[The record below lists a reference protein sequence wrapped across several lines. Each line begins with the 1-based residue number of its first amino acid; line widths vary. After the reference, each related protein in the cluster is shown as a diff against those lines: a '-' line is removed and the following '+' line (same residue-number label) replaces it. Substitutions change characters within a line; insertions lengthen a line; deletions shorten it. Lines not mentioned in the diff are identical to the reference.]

1 MYRFTRP
8 DGIRKAFLLSCA
20 AAAFLARPASAAP
33 SLVLPEEGRSVP
45 ARPFAECRVDAVG
58 DEGYA
63 RISRG
68 AAAFTSCDRRSFRFD
83 PAEGPAFWIRLTVE
97 LPPGARP
104 GDSWYLELNNPA
116 LRIVRLYVPVT
127 GASGRDVRFQTAGWE
142 LPSTRQAPFKRPIFR
157 LPPDLDTDRPLL
169 LEVVSSHEISFDLF
183 VHSESAR
190 SRTDQGLF
198 IFLGL
203 CLGGLGAMLLY
214 NGFLYLALGDRH
226 YGLFVLYLL
235 FQLTYQATLAGILRW
250 LFPVLGVLLIR
261 QVLIQFALMNAG
273 MIQFSRAFLDTPR
286 NAPRHDRAFLA
297 ALAVMAVVVLL
308 SLAGRVREA
317 NRLAYFLAQVQMPLL
332 VTASAAALIRGFR
345 PALLF
350 LISSS
355 LLLAA
360 AAVFILRNYGLLPH
374 TLFTF
379 HSVLAGTAAQSV
391 LLSFAL
397 GQRIRILK
405 EEERRARERE
415 RQFRFASVTDELT
428 GLYNRRHFNAVLVQ
442 AVGDAE
448 RDGSGLSL
456 LMLDVDRFKD
466 YNDEWGHPAGDRVLA
481 GLGTAIRTSLRD
493 SDVPCRYGGEEF
505 AAILLGADLPTARTI
520 AERIRDRFG
529 RTEFEPR
536 PGMTARV
543 TVSIG
548 AARLARG
555 ENAETF
561 LERADRAL
569 YRAKRAGRN
578 RVEG

>member
-1 MYRFTRP
+1 MYRFARSG
-8 DGIRKAFLLSCA
+8 GIRKAFLLSCA
-20 AAAFLARPASAAP
+20 AAAILARPATAVPA
-33 SLVLPEEGRSVP
+33 LVLPEEGRSVA
-45 ARPFAECRVDAVG
+45 ARPFAECRVDAAG

-63 RISRG
+63 RISRET
-68 AAAFTSCDRRSFRFD
+68 AAFSSCERRSFRFD

-104 GDSWYLELNNPA
+104 GDSWYLEINNPA
-116 LRIVRLYVPVT
+116 LRIVRAYVPV
-127 GASGRDVRFQTAGWE
+127 SGSAEREIRILAAGWDVPSFGR
-142 LPSTRQAPFKRPIFR
+142 LPFGRPSFR
-157 LPPDLDTDRPLL
+157 LPPDFDPGRPIL
-169 LEVVSSHEISFDLF
+169 LETVSSHEISFDLY
-183 VHSESAR
+183 VHSESAH
-190 SRTDQGLF
+190 SRLEQALF
-198 IFLGL
+198 LFLGI

-235 FQLTYQATLAGILRW
+235 FQLLYQATLAGILRW
-250 LFPVLGVLLIR
+250 LFPAVGVFLIR

-273 MIQFSRAFLDTPR
+273 MVQFARAFLDTPR

-297 ALAVMAVVVLL
+297 ALAGMAFVVLL
-308 SLAGRVREA
+308 SLAGRAREA
-317 NRLAYFLAQVQMPLL
+317 NRLAYFLAEAQMPLL

-350 LISSS
+350 LASSS

-415 RQFRFASVTDELT
+415 RQLRFASVTDELT
-428 GLYNRRHFNAVLVQ
+428 GLFNRRHFNAVLVQ
-442 AVGDAE
+442 AVGEAE
-448 RDGSGLSL
+448 RAGSSLSL

-466 YNDEWGHPAGDRVLA
+466 YNDAWGHPAGDRVLA

-505 AAILLGADLPTARTI
+505 AAILMGADLATARTI

-536 PGMTARV
+536 PGKTARV

-548 AARLARG
+548 AARLSHG
-555 ENAETF
+555 ESAEAF

-569 YRAKRAGRN
+569 YRAKGAGRD

>member
-1 MYRFTRP
+1 MYRFARP
-8 DGIRKAFLLSCA
+8 GGIRKAFLLSCA
-20 AAAFLARPASAAP
+20 AAAILARPATAVPA
-33 SLVLPEEGRSVP
+33 LVLPEEGRSVA

-97 LPPGARP
+97 LPPGAQP

-116 LRIVRLYVPVT
+116 LKIVRLYVPVT

-332 VTASAAALIRGFR
+332 VTASAAALI
-345 PALLF
+345 
-350 LISSS
+350 
-355 LLLAA
+355 
-360 AAVFILRNYGLLPH
+360 
-374 TLFTF
+374 
-379 HSVLAGTAAQSV
+379 Q
-391 LLSFAL
+391 
-397 GQRIRILK
+397 
-405 EEERRARERE
+405 
-415 RQFRFASVTDELT
+415 
-428 GLYNRRHFNAVLVQ
+428 
-442 AVGDAE
+442 
-448 RDGSGLSL
+448 
-456 LMLDVDRFKD
+456 
-466 YNDEWGHPAGDRVLA
+466 
-481 GLGTAIRTSLRD
+481 
-493 SDVPCRYGGEEF
+493 
-505 AAILLGADLPTARTI
+505 
-520 AERIRDRFG
+520 
-529 RTEFEPR
+529 
-536 PGMTARV
+536 
-543 TVSIG
+543 IG
-548 AARLARG
+548 
-555 ENAETF
+555 
-561 LERADRAL
+561 
-569 YRAKRAGRN
+569 
-578 RVEG
+578 